1 MAAHVARMAPCTSCA
16 PVAGVQYTEPPAKWL
31 NRPTPS
37 GVPSSSV
44 SGKPSTLRSQP
55 MAANSARM
63 APCTSCAPVAGVQY
77 TEPPAKWLTRP
88 TPSGVPS
95 SSVSG
100 KPSTLRS
107 QPMPAHSSRMAPC
120 TSCAPVAGD
129 QYIDPPSKCCPAPPA
144 TGNSDAVGQ
153 PNNCLLYTSDAAD
166 EEDSVDLGGRR
177 IIK

>member
-1 MAAHVARMAPCTSCA
+1 MAAHSARMAPCTSCA
-16 PVAGVQYTEPPAKWL
+16 PVAGVQYAEPPAKWL

-55 MAANSARM
+55 MAAHSARM

-77 TEPPAKWLTRP
+77 TEPPAKWLNRP
-88 TPSGVPS
+88 TPSWVPS

-144 TGNSDAVGQ
+144 VSYTHLRAHETPEHLVCRLLLEKKKKTHHNSIWTYD
-153 PNNCLLYTSDAAD
+153 
-166 EEDSVDLGGRR
+166 
-177 IIK
+177 